1 MSNIRNLAGTA
12 LVTAALT
19 LGFTG
24 SAAAQA
30 PAAQSPVAEDHT
42 AHHPAAEMSS
52 PPAGAKRTS
61 SPARTMPAA
70 PGSAGNGMMMGGNM
84 PQMGQMMRTMMMMQ
98 HGMGSAGMMPL
109 GHIEGQI
116 AFNKAELHI
125 TDAQLPQWNAFADAL
140 RGNAATLQTAMQK
153 GMQASGSATAPEL
166 MERRIAMHSIQLDTM
181 KAMLAVAK
189 PLYAVLSDDQKKTA
203 DELMGE
209 HLMGMHGAGNR

>member
-1 MSNIRNLAGTA
+1 
-12 LVTAALT
+12 
-19 LGFTG
+19 
-24 SAAAQA
+24 
-30 PAAQSPVAEDHT
+30 
-42 AHHPAAEMSS
+42 
-52 PPAGAKRTS
+52 
-61 SPARTMPAA
+61 MPAA

-84 PQMGQMMRTMMMMQ
+84 PQMAQMMRTMMMMMQ

-109 GHIEGQI
+109 RHIEGQI

-140 RGNAATLQTAMQK
+140 RGNAATLQAAMQK
-153 GMQASGSATAPEL
+153 GMQASGSATAPEQ

-189 PLYAVLSDDQKKTA
+189 PLYAALSDDQKKTA

-209 HLMGMHGAGNR
+209 HLMGMRGMGNR

>member
-1 MSNIRNLAGTA
+1 MSTIRNLAGTA
-12 LVTAALT
+12 MVAAAFT
-19 LGFTG
+19 LGSPG
-24 SAAAQA
+24 
-30 PAAQSPVAEDHT
+30 PANAQSPAADDHT
-42 AHHPAAEMSS
+42 THHPAAEMSP
-52 PPAGAKRTS
+52 PPAGAKRMS
-61 SPARTMPAA
+61 PPARSMPAT

-84 PQMGQMMRTMMMMQ
+84 PQMAQMMRTMMMMQ

-109 GHIEGQI
+109 RHIEGQI

-153 GMQASGSATAPEL
+153 GMQASGSATAPEQ
-166 MERRIAMHSIQLDTM
+166 MERRIAMHSTQLDTM
-181 KAMLAVAK
+181 KAMLAVVK

-209 HLMGMHGAGNR
+209 HLMGMRGMGNR